1 MISRLPKQYR
11 KKYKKER
18 GWDEELMFF
27 AFKIVGS
34 TSLLFVVAA
43 GVDIYHLI
51 H

>member
-18 GWDEELMFF
+18 GWDEEIVLF

-34 TSLLFVVAA
+34 ASLFFVLAA
-43 GVDIYHLI
+43 GIDVYRLI